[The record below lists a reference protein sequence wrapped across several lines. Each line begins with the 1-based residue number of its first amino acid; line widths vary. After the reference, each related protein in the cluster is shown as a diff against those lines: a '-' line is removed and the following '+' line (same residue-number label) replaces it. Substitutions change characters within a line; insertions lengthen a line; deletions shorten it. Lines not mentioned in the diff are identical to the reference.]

1 MIEEVIEPYLLQ
13 QGLIGRTPRGRVLS
27 AAAYRYMRLPAPR
40 EVAQLEML
48 AQTYDEEM
56 VDDVA

>member
-1 MIEEVIEPYLLQ
+1 
-13 QGLIGRTPRGRVLS
+13 
-27 AAAYRYMRLPAPR
+27 LPAPR
-40 EVAQLEML
+40 EVALLEML